1 MTTERQLRR
10 RCEDRLRVL
19 APEGPLRLDRFI
31 ADVVA
36 SRPRPLSF
44 VPVPLLGKPYGLWL
58 TDGETEC
65 ICYERDTTPA
75 HQRHIILHE
84 LCHLLCGHQPL
95 DPAAFTGPFLHLD
108 RDRLRA
114 IMLRSGYS
122 QEQEREA
129 ELLASLISERASIGL
144 EGADTDAQSLRL
156 LQMLGNGG
164 LA

>member
-1 MTTERQLRR
+1 MNAERQLRR
-10 RCEDRLRVL
+10 RCEDRLRAL
-19 APEGPLRLDRFI
+19 APDGQIHLDHFI
-31 ADVVA
+31 AAIVA
-36 SRPRPLSF
+36 GRPRPLSF
-44 VPVPLLGKPYGLWL
+44 APISLLGKPYGLWL

-95 DPAAFTGPFLHLD
+95 GIAAFNSPFLHLD
-108 RDRLRA
+108 SDRLQA
-114 IMLRSGYS
+114 IMLRSGYT

-129 ELLASLISERASIGL
+129 EILASLISERASAGL
-144 EGADTDAQSLRL
+144 EGADTDTQSLRL
-156 LQMLGNGG
+156 LQMLGSGG